1 MPSYLTA
8 SAESAT
14 VSQAARIAAT
24 GSEGYAERGPLRQL
38 STKRQLPAGSPTLSP
53 SFSDKQGRPSHTPF

>member
-38 STKRQLPAGSPTLSP
+38 STKRQLSAGSPTLSP